1 MGSDDDRPIYGFGRT
16 GRPCERRNA
25 MRRVRRGA
33 SSNSGSASRRAPYP
47 VARARTL
54 SIRSESA
61 DESNISLEWDDVVER
76 NQQRLRSDSYVNR
89 MGTGTTYRNNSNR
102 KP

>member
-1 MGSDDDRPIYGFGRT
+1 
-16 GRPCERRNA
+16 